1 MHARL
6 VIALLVI
13 AALIGPAAAS
23 LGARAAPAG
32 LLLSVDDLK
41 IVVGGQDNSD
51 SDKVTF
57 SGSFTWLETPSE
69 TTPDNWDVNFVLGF
83 VGMAPIYAVFIPM
96 GSLTMGG
103 GDWDLTK
110 EGKDMTRLNSFSIAR
125 GDVAGRWDFRLSDPG
140 LRISAFTPPADPLV
154 AIEGSVAITLGGFP
168 YVATALIAME
178 QRGSNWV
185 SV

>member
-1 MHARL
+1 MHSRL
-6 VIALLVI
+6 VTALLVI
-13 AALIGPAAAS
+13 AALIGPAAS

-32 LLLSVDDLK
+32 LQLDVSDLK
-41 IVVGGQDNSD
+41 IIVGGQDNSD

-57 SGSFTWLETPSE
+57 SGSFTWLEMPPE
-69 TTPDNWDVNFVLGF
+69 TTPEGWDINFVLGF
-83 VGMAPIYAVFIPM
+83 VGMPPIYAVFIPM
-96 GSLTMGG
+96 GSLTAGG
-103 GDWDLTK
+103 GGWDLTK

-140 LRISAFTPPADPLV
+140 LHISAFTPPADPV
-154 AIEGSVAITLGGFP
+154 VSIEGSVAITLGGVP

-185 SV
+185 SL